1 MEKISRETA
10 VQLGLK
16 RYFTGVPCIH
26 GHISERYV
34 ASNECVECNRLT
46 QQKQKERDPE
56 RVRLW
61 SRLSKQKQRARDP
74 ERVRQQWREWY
85 ARQKAKENQE
95 SRELKMETA
104 RSVRS

>member
-1 MEKISRETA
+1 MEKVSRETA

-46 QQKQKERDPE
+46 QKGKKNAT
-56 RVRLW
+56 
-61 SRLSKQKQRARDP
+61 LS
-74 ERVRQQWREWY
+74 
-85 ARQKAKENQE
+85 E
-95 SRELKMETA
+95 SDCGVDFPAEAESTRP
-104 RSVRS
+104 